1 MQDIRL
7 SSYVNVKIPELYVNI
22 IDKNLEEGKPL
33 QNAGFKG
40 RAHFVQE
47 AVMEKLIQLGL
58 LSQDNQKKLEAAR
71 KARRGGR
78 RRRS

>member
-1 MQDIRL
+1 MQDITL

-33 QNAGFKG
+33 QKAGFKG

-58 LSQDNQKKLEAAR
+58 LSQDNQRKLEAYR

-78 RRRS
+78 

>member
-33 QNAGFKG
+33 QKAGFKG

-58 LSQDNQKKLEAAR
+58 LSQDNQRKLEAYR

-78 RRRS
+78 